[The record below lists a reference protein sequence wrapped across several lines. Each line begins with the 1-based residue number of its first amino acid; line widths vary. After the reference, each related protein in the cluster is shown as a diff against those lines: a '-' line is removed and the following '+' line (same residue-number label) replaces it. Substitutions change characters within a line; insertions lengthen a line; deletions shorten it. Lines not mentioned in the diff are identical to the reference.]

1 MSSPLEPSV
10 LEYARFHNIATSGVQ
25 DPLLLVPPVIED
37 INLSLRDTPNFPS
50 IDLETIQSEIRTGTR
65 EKVDAS
71 WASAHMLSSIAK
83 SFLDETSMG
92 NHPGEGGCPS
102 NFGQVRDMKL
112 EAPLLRT
119 DHEIDMRMFRRRI
132 SLDFIEIDVPLEQLD
147 DENDE
152 SLKFPSNFWSQ
163 PMQLCDVAQAERLS
177 CVKDGLMLMQE
188 IKSQVAAPGKRDV
201 DDWLS
206 EGITFCRK
214 RKDIDPQ
221 TPILLPRDP
230 APGPFEPPSPCLE
243 MEILSDAETP
253 PMVEFQ
259 DAQDIEDT
267 LMTNGEQI
275 VADFLTT
282 NSQAQRP
289 GLPADGSNETS
300 QDFEDLTSLPIVQ
313 NITQDLKIE
322 TPITPPISTK
332 KRAAGSN
339 EDILNAM
346 ARTRV
351 FSEIASHDAVDIES
365 ISIPEDD
372 LEEVVSAAK
381 RKAEDELNSDRIRS
395 INPTIRCNVPCLRSP
410 IKSPP
415 WPVVA
420 GQSKTELKRLCRS
433 FISEIKQKDFGI
445 RYAMGEDHKKDLK
458 WQPFSLEVR
467 RLEVKENLD
476 PEDAVGEFLRGIGR
490 RLDSSENEEQMST
503 PVYPY
508 DFRLS
513 TLEDNEELMPR
524 ELYEKV
530 GLVSSLQ
537 GKACA
542 HYGDDKAKDGG
553 SGYSH
558 TEQKFKGIDNKTGS
572 LKAMDIG
579 LNVKFAEATL
589 VGSGLSS
596 LFSPLDSLSNFME
609 VRGRRPTDS
618 HSDSFPHIAHPA
630 PHHSTVLAQ
639 DNPRPKT
646 GVLLTTT
653 QEITQKYLPGHQ
665 PNGQGI
671 AQELNY
677 PVRRRISEICLLY
690 EEVYVFI
697 CNPIVTLNKDRL
709 TRPYVEM
716 EMNDRTVKAIES
728 LKTFCESLNHF
739 STINAFPVVND
750 ASIITD
756 WLVSLASKHYTMTP
770 WSASN
775 IVHELGKPAK
785 IRFPEDTSP
794 SENFLRQCGLNSFA
808 AQMVLLHPYNDADD
822 DNGLH
827 YSGGHSIQATKNPK
841 DALFRFA
848 SMNPFE
854 RKRIFIPLL
863 GQRVFERMERRLAV
877 ELNEFSYCYAHK
889 LKFKICLRWVDQ
901 QVACFSDGIDNSK

>member
-1 MSSPLEPSV
+1 
-10 LEYARFHNIATSGVQ
+10 
-25 DPLLLVPPVIED
+25 
-37 INLSLRDTPNFPS
+37 
-50 IDLETIQSEIRTGTR
+50 
-65 EKVDAS
+65 
-71 WASAHMLSSIAK
+71 
-83 SFLDETSMG
+83 
-92 NHPGEGGCPS
+92 
-102 NFGQVRDMKL
+102 
-112 EAPLLRT
+112 
-119 DHEIDMRMFRRRI
+119 
-132 SLDFIEIDVPLEQLD
+132 
-147 DENDE
+147 
-152 SLKFPSNFWSQ
+152 
-163 PMQLCDVAQAERLS
+163 
-177 CVKDGLMLMQE
+177 MQE

-214 RKDIDPQ
+214 RKDVDPQ

-332 KRAAGSN
+332 KRAAESN

-381 RKAEDELNSDRIRS
+381 RIAEDELNSDRIRS

-433 FISEIKQKDFGI
+433 FISEIKQKDLAGI

-458 WQPFSLEVR
+458 WQPFLLEVR

-537 GKACA
+537 GKARA

-572 LKAMDIG
+572 LKATDIG

-646 GVLLTTT
+646 GTQVPQQITLPNVKPILVPLVDPPNTARPQDPLTFVLTSSLLRTHRSVIHSLESLSPACNLIFRDYSSLPKRYASGTWAESFHQHRLMPRTQEHQDGPQNIEIQEADISLSPTAGVLLTTT

-863 GQRVFERMERRLAV
+863 GHRVFERMERRLAV
-877 ELNEFSYCYAHK
+877 EV
-889 LKFKICLRWVDQ
+889 I
-901 QVACFSDGIDNSK
+901 

>member
-1 MSSPLEPSV
+1 M
-10 LEYARFHNIATSGVQ
+10 
-25 DPLLLVPPVIED
+25 VPPVIED
-37 INLSLRDTPNFPS
+37 INLSLCDTPNFPF
-50 IDLETIQSEIRTGTR
+50 IDLETIQSEIRTRTR
-65 EKVDAS
+65 EKLDAN
-71 WASAHMLSSIAK
+71 WASAHVLSSIAR
-83 SFLDETSMG
+83 SFLDEMSMG

-132 SLDFIEIDVPLEQLD
+132 SLDFMEIDVPLEQLD

-163 PMQLCDVAQAERLS
+163 PKQLWDVAQAERLS
-177 CVKDGLMLMQE
+177 GVKDGLMLMQE
-188 IKSQVAAPGKRDV
+188 IKSQIAAPGKRDV
-201 DDWLS
+201 DDWIS

-230 APGPFEPPSPCLE
+230 TPGPFEPPSPCLE
-243 MEILSDAETP
+243 MEILSDAE
-253 PMVEFQ
+253 FQ
-259 DAQDIEDT
+259 DAQHVEDT
-267 LMTNGEQI
+267 LTTNCEQI

-282 NSQAQRP
+282 NSQAQRL
-289 GLPADGSNETS
+289 GLPTDGSNETS

-313 NITQDLKIE
+313 NITQDLKIG

-332 KRAAGSN
+332 KRAAESN

-346 ARTRV
+346 ARTGV

-365 ISIPEDD
+365 ISIPED

-410 IKSPP
+410 IKIPP

-420 GQSKTELKRLCRS
+420 GLPKTELKRLCLS
-433 FISEIKQKDFGI
+433 FISEITRNDLAGI
-445 RYAMGEDHKKDLK
+445 RYAMGEDNQKDLK

-467 RLEVKENLD
+467 RLEVRENID
-476 PEDAVGEFLRGIGR
+476 PEDAVEG
-490 RLDSSENEEQMST
+490 
-503 PVYPY
+503 
-508 DFRLS
+508 
-513 TLEDNEELMPR
+513 NEELMPR

-537 GKACA
+537 GKALE
-542 HYGDDKAKDGG
+542 HYGDDKAKASG

-558 TEQKFKGIDNKTGS
+558 TAKKFKGIDNKTGS
-572 LKAMDIG
+572 LKATDIE
-579 LNVKFAEATL
+579 LNVKFAEASL

-596 LFSPLDSLSNFME
+596 LFSPFDSLSNFME

-618 HSDSFPHIAHPA
+618 HSDSFPHIVHSA
-630 PHHSTVLAQ
+630 PPDSTVLVQ

-646 GVLLTTT
+646 VPLVDPPNTARPQDPLTFVLSSSLLQTHRSMIHSL
-653 QEITQKYLPGHQ
+653 ESLFPVCNMIFRDYSSLPKR
-665 PNGQGI
+665 QGI

-697 CNPIVTLNKDRL
+697 CNPIVTLNKERL
-709 TRPYVEM
+709 TRPHVEM
-716 EMNDRTVKAIES
+716 EMNDRTVQAIES
-728 LKTFCESLNHF
+728 LKKFCESLNHF

-785 IRFPEDTSP
+785 IRFSGRYLTKRE
-794 SENFLRQCGLNSFA
+794 FLRQYG
-808 AQMVLLHPYNDADD
+808 

-827 YSGGHSIQATKNPK
+827 YSGSHSIQATQNPK

-877 ELNEFSYCYAHK
+877 EV
-889 LKFKICLRWVDQ
+889 I
-901 QVACFSDGIDNSK
+901 

>member
-1 MSSPLEPSV
+1 
-10 LEYARFHNIATSGVQ
+10 
-25 DPLLLVPPVIED
+25 
-37 INLSLRDTPNFPS
+37 
-50 IDLETIQSEIRTGTR
+50 
-65 EKVDAS
+65 
-71 WASAHMLSSIAK
+71 
-83 SFLDETSMG
+83 
-92 NHPGEGGCPS
+92 
-102 NFGQVRDMKL
+102 
-112 EAPLLRT
+112 
-119 DHEIDMRMFRRRI
+119 
-132 SLDFIEIDVPLEQLD
+132 
-147 DENDE
+147 
-152 SLKFPSNFWSQ
+152 
-163 PMQLCDVAQAERLS
+163 
-177 CVKDGLMLMQE
+177 
-188 IKSQVAAPGKRDV
+188 
-201 DDWLS
+201 
-206 EGITFCRK
+206 
-214 RKDIDPQ
+214 
-221 TPILLPRDP
+221 
-230 APGPFEPPSPCLE
+230 
-243 MEILSDAETP
+243 MEILSDAE
-253 PMVEFQ
+253 FQ
-259 DAQDIEDT
+259 DAQHVEDT
-267 LMTNGEQI
+267 LTTNCEQI

-282 NSQAQRP
+282 NSQAQRL
-289 GLPADGSNETS
+289 GLPTDGSNETS

-313 NITQDLKIE
+313 NITQDLKIG

-332 KRAAGSN
+332 KRAAESN

-346 ARTRV
+346 ARTGV

-365 ISIPEDD
+365 ISIPED

-410 IKSPP
+410 IKIPP

-420 GQSKTELKRLCRS
+420 GLPKTELKRLCLS
-433 FISEIKQKDFGI
+433 FISEITRNDLAGI
-445 RYAMGEDHKKDLK
+445 RYAMGEDNQKDLK

-467 RLEVKENLD
+467 RLEVRENID
-476 PEDAVGEFLRGIGR
+476 PEDAVGEFLRGIGCQ
-490 RLDSSENEEQMST
+490 LNSSENKEQMFTS
-503 PVYPY
+503 VYPY
-508 DFRLS
+508 EFRLS
-513 TLEDNEELMPR
+513 TLEGNEELMPR

-537 GKACA
+537 GKALE
-542 HYGDDKAKDGG
+542 HYGDDKAKASG

-558 TEQKFKGIDNKTGS
+558 TAKKFKGIDNKTGS
-572 LKAMDIG
+572 LKATDIE
-579 LNVKFAEATL
+579 LNVKFAEASL

-596 LFSPLDSLSNFME
+596 LFSPFDSLSNFME

-618 HSDSFPHIAHPA
+618 HSDSFPHIVHSA
-630 PHHSTVLAQ
+630 PPDSTVLVQ

-646 GVLLTTT
+646 GTQVPQQITLPNAKPILVPLVDPPNTARPQDPLTFVLSSSLLQTHRSMIHSLESLFPVCNMIFRDYSSLPKRYASGTWTESFHQHRLMPRTQEHQDGPQNIEIQEADISISPTVGVLLTTT

-665 PNGQGI
+665 PNRQGI

-697 CNPIVTLNKDRL
+697 CNPIVTLNKERL
-709 TRPYVEM
+709 TRPHVEM
-716 EMNDRTVKAIES
+716 EMNDRTVQAIES
-728 LKTFCESLNHF
+728 LKKFCESLNHF

-808 AQMVLLHPYNDADD
+808 AQMVLLHPYNDADG

-827 YSGGHSIQATKNPK
+827 YSGSHSIQATQNPK

-877 ELNEFSYCYAHK
+877 EV
-889 LKFKICLRWVDQ
+889 I
-901 QVACFSDGIDNSK
+901 